1 MENKNKSK
9 ILSYLIGTL
18 IAIVLTVSLAI
29 GFGAFSAPNVSL
41 MFAYLSNATFI
52 TAVFYCGVGVLAWI
66 STTGFFDIFSFGF
79 KSLKYLF
86 TPAKRDR
93 SEGGYY
99 EYAMEK
105 REKNRT
111 KMSTGFILVIGI
123 VFLVISIVF
132 LVLWNSTGAA
142 DIPIV

>member
-1 MENKNKSK
+1 MENKNRSK

-18 IAIVLTVSLAI
+18 IAVVITVLMAVS
-29 GFGAFSAPNVSL
+29 FGAFNASSRSL
-41 MFAYLSNATFI
+41 MFAYLCNATFV
-52 TAVFYCGVGVLAWI
+52 TAVFYCGVGLLAWI
-66 STTGFFDIFSFGF
+66 STTGFFDIFSYGF

-105 REKNRT
+105 RERK
-111 KMSTGFILVIGI
+111 KSKASTGFILVIGV
-123 VFLVISIVF
+123 VFLALSIVF
-132 LVLWNSTGAA
+132 LALWNSTGAA
-142 DIPIV
+142 DIPM